1 LAPTITLDVSS
12 MSRLTITLD
21 DALHQA
27 LKEAAARQGRSIGKI
42 IEEGLLLRGI
52 KPMSSARDLVARAR
66 RQASLDEAAATVL
79 AMDETRSHRAQHGGS
94 PKRTA
99 Q

>member
-1 LAPTITLDVSS
+1 

-27 LKEAAARQGRSIGKI
+27 LKEAAARQGRPIGKI

-52 KPMSSARDLVARAR
+52 KPIEGARELVAKAR
-66 RQASLDEAAATVL
+66 RQASLSEEEAL
-79 AMDETRSHRAQHGGS
+79 AVSVAETRAVRS
-94 PKRTA
+94 
-99 Q
+99 

>member
-1 LAPTITLDVSS
+1 MT
-12 MSRLTITLD
+12 RLTITLD

-52 KPMSSARDLVARAR
+52 KPMTSARDLVARAR
-66 RQASLDEAAATVL
+66 QQAGMDEADAIAL
-79 AMDETRSHRAQHGGS
+79 AVEETRRHPAREERAPDS
-94 PKRTA
+94 TA
-99 Q
+99 A

>member
-1 LAPTITLDVSS
+1 MT
-12 MSRLTITLD
+12 RLTITLD

-52 KPMSSARDLVARAR
+52 KPMTSARDLVARAR
-66 RQASLDEAAATVL
+66 QQAGMDEADAIAL
-79 AMDETRSHRAQHGGS
+79 AVEETRRHRAREERAPDS
-94 PKRTA
+94 TA
-99 Q
+99 ASIGCG